1 VVLVSFLTAWVPALT
16 RKRTF
21 VTPAPPEPGHPRR
34 VLSHGEAIW
43 DQGMN
48 AGQLERLRR
57 ARDLLVV
64 VKGYDTAQT
73 RLTCYSGGGP

>member
-1 VVLVSFLTAWVPALT
+1 LSGSGQLSGRFLAAAWVPALT

-21 VTPAPPEPGHPRR
+21 VTPAAPEPEHPRR

-57 ARDLLVV
+57 ARSRDLLVV
-64 VKGYDTAQT
+64 
-73 RLTCYSGGGP
+73 